1 MAAEAS
7 NFLKY
12 VDEHEEDFIQRLAKA
27 VSIPSYVLAL
37 SCASGPPVGK
47 QYALS

>member
-27 VSIPSYVLAL
+27 VSIPSYVFAL
-37 SCASGPPVGK
+37 SCSSEQPVGK
-47 QYALS
+47 R